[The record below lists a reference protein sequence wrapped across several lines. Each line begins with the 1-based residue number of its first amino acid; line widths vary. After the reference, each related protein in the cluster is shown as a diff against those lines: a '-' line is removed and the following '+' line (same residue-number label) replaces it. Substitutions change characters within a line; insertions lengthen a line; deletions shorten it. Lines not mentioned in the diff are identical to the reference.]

1 MGKSQQD
8 ELSRGIAAKRKAIA
22 HTRRAMRFRRGA
34 WYALLA
40 ETFLLALWPA
50 GATIALLVGIIL
62 LFGRAKTDADFHF
75 RHLPLDLPIGL
86 FILLSA
92 LSILVSPDRGFS
104 FYNWYNLVGVY
115 ALTYFLAGQ
124 TVRDAKQLRAM
135 LAALGAAAVLVVAYG
150 FYQYVFG
157 IDISAMKWVD
167 GNAFPELRKRVFS
180 TWENPNILAGYLD
193 VMLALAFGM
202 FLKAKQ
208 KEKRIVLGACMLL
221 LAACLAMTYA
231 RGALLVAAV
240 IFAGYGLLKDWRIL
254 AAFVIVAAI
263 AFAADPL
270 LYERVT
276 SVFTKIDTSS
286 EMRIAFWEATVA
298 MIQDHPFLGI
308 GWGAYWM
315 VYPEYDFYLQGAPIK
330 IVHAHNFYLN
340 YMAEIGIPGAL
351 AFFGYFFG
359 SMWLAL
365 RKRLHIV
372 PPVRKP
378 QPYDLA
384 EDGVDG
390 ALKSVQETL
399 AAKEEKEPWFH
410 MDWNRVRHWDHEE
423 IVNGAML
430 GLGLAFVSVALNGLT
445 DDLLFNIPSSML
457 LWLMAAMIGAGTRWI
472 EQNSVDGQEE
482 ATVEK
487 EVPHD
492 REEGEK
498 TSDHLQG
505 DD

>member
-1 MGKSQQD
+1 MRKSQQD
-8 ELSRGIAAKRKAIA
+8 ALSRGIAAKRRAIA
-22 HTRRAMRFRRGA
+22 RTRTAMRFRRGA
-34 WYALLA
+34 WFALLA

-50 GATIALLVGIIL
+50 GATIALLIGIVML
-62 LFGRAKTDADFHF
+62 LGRAKTDAAFHF

-86 FILLSA
+86 FVLLSA

-124 TVRDAKQLRAM
+124 TIREEKQLQAVF
-135 LAALGAAAVLVVAYG
+135 AALGAAAVLVVAYG

-157 IDISAMKWVD
+157 IDISSMKWVD

-193 VMLALAFGM
+193 VMLALAFGL
-202 FLKAKQ
+202 FLKARQ
-208 KEKRIVLGACMLL
+208 KEKRIVLGACLLL

-254 AAFVIVAAI
+254 VACIAVAAL
-263 AFAADPL
+263 AFAVDPL

-286 EMRIAFWEATVA
+286 EMRLAFWEATVA

-315 VYPEYDFYLQGAPIK
+315 VYPSYDFYLQGAPIK

-365 RKRLHIV
+365 RKRLHV
-372 PPVRKP
+372 ALPLRKP

-399 AAKEEKEPWFH
+399 TAPKEASRFH
-410 MDWNRVRHWDHEE
+410 FDWSRIRRWDREE
-423 IVNGAML
+423 IVNGGML
-430 GLGLAFVSVALNGLT
+430 GLGLAFVSIALNGLT

-457 LWLMAAMIGAGTRWI
+457 LWLMAAMIGAAARGIDSSAQHGADR
-472 EQNSVDGQEE
+472 
-482 ATVEK
+482 EK
-487 EVPHD
+487 EEVLHD

-498 TSDHLQG
+498 TSDDLQG